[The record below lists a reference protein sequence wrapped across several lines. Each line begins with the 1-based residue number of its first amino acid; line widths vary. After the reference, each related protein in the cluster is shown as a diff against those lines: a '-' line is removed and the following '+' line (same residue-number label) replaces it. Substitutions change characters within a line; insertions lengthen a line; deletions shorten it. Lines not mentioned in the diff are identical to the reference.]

1 MFAPIHHVSLLT
13 RFAKDNHFFYTTI
26 LGLRFVKKTVN
37 QDNHKMLHYYYGDY
51 AGTPGSVITFFVVPS
66 LAQRYDK
73 ADFLS
78 TIGLKIPKGSL
89 LFWEKRLTDAKIKF
103 TKKQN
108 SLHFKDKDQVSLHL
122 VEVEQEPLAKEL
134 QVNNS
139 IPGDKQILGLLSTE
153 FHVAD
158 PKKTADFFYRL
169 IGWNSNRGKIQLN
182 ETDYIQLLSTAT
194 PDKTRMGRGSMD
206 HVALSVQDEQKLDEL
221 YVKAKEQRWNIE
233 KIVHRGYFKSLY
245 IREPGGIRVEFATL
259 TPGFTLDE
267 PLSSLGEH
275 LALPPFL
282 EDKRSEIEANIYKEI

>member
-13 RFAKDNHFFYTTI
+13 RFAEENHFFYTTI

-73 ADFLS
+73 ISFLS

-89 LFWEKRLTDAKIKF
+89 LFWEQHLTDAQIEF
-103 TKKQN
+103 TKEQN
-108 SLHFKDKDQVSLHL
+108 RLHFTDKDQVKIHL
-122 VEVEQEPLAKEL
+122 VEVEQEPLPQEL
-134 QVNNS
+134 QVDNA

-153 FHVAD
+153 FHVAE
-158 PKKTADFFYRL
+158 PKKTADFFYQL
-169 IGWNSNRGKIQLN
+169 VGWKSEHGKIQLN
-182 ETDYIQLLSTAT
+182 KTDHIQLLPTAT
-194 PDKTRMGRGSMD
+194 TDKTRMGRGSMD
-206 HVALSVQDEQKLDEL
+206 HVAFSVQDEKKLDEL
-221 YVKAKEQRWNIE
+221 YEKAKEQGWDIE

-245 IREPGGIRVEFATL
+245 IREPGGTRVEFATL
-259 TPGFTLDE
+259 TPGFTIDE
-267 PLSSLGEH
+267 PLSSLGEQ

-282 EDKRSEIEANIYKEI
+282 EEKRSEIEATIYKET